1 MRISDWSS
9 DVCSSDL
16 AAEALAVFAA
26 VAEAHAAPYDR
37 RADAGLVDALAD
49 LGLLVAVEAE
59 RRDGLALDVLHYLR
73 QPGRHRNR
81 RLTQGGPLAAALH
94 LPIPGA
100 DVIGLPANEAG
111 GARGE
116 GAENFQA
123 PALRP
128 GVGAPQHHGG
138 YTKGDAD

>member
-49 LGLLVAVEAE
+49 LGLLVAVEAA
-59 RRDGLALDVLHYLR
+59 RRDGLALDVLHSLR
-73 QPGRHRNR
+73 QPGRERNR
-81 RLTQGGPLAAALH
+81 RLAQGGQLAAALH
-94 LPIPGA
+94 LHLPGA
-100 DVIGLPANEAG
+100 DSLGLPATTKDRA
-111 GARGE
+111 
-116 GAENFQA
+116 
-123 PALRP
+123 
-128 GVGAPQHHGG
+128 VGS
-138 YTKGDAD
+138 

>member
-1 MRISDWSS
+1 MIRRPPRSTRTDTLFPHTTLFRSEERGS
-9 DVCSSDL
+9 GQHAAVEAG

-73 QPGRHRNR
+73 QPGRDRNR
-81 RLTQGGPLAAALH
+81 RLAQGGQLAAALH
-94 LPIPGA
+94 LHIPGA
-100 DVIGLPANEAG
+100 DEIGRAH
-111 GARGE
+111 
-116 GAENFQA
+116 
-123 PALRP
+123 
-128 GVGAPQHHGG
+128 V
-138 YTKGDAD
+138 

>member
-49 LGLLVAVEAE
+49 LGLLVAVEEE

-73 QPGRHRNR
+73 QPGRDRTR
-81 RLTQGGPLAAALH
+81 RLAQGGQLAAALH
-94 LPIPGA
+94 LHIPGA
-100 DVIGLPANEAG
+100 DALGPPAIATG

-116 GAENFQA
+116 GAEHS
-123 PALRP
+123 PDPRRRP
-128 GVGAPQHHGG
+128 QVGRGRP
-138 YTKGDAD
+138 

>member
-26 VAEAHAAPYDR
+26 VAEAHAAPHDR

-73 QPGRHRNR
+73 QLGRDRNR
-81 RLTQGGPLAAALH
+81 RLAQGGQLAAALH
-94 LPIPGA
+94 LQIPGA
-100 DVIGLPANEAG
+100 DATGLHAIEQG
-111 GARGE
+111 GARRE
-116 GAENFQA
+116 GVENFQA
-123 PALRP
+123 PKRKS
-128 GVGAPQHHGG
+128 
-138 YTKGDAD
+138 TR